1 LEFNRIINRRHLIS
15 RELPKIIE
23 RLVFDRKNYIIVV
36 YGACM
41 YLTPIS
47 INDAKLLIKEITA
60 AISKMSED
68 CFSVVQMVITII
80 NTKRHFFLFLI
91 T

>member
-1 LEFNRIINRRHLIS
+1 
-15 RELPKIIE
+15 
-23 RLVFDRKNYIIVV
+23 
-36 YGACM
+36 M

-47 INDAKLLIKEITA
+47 IKDAKLLIKEITE

-80 NTKRHFFLFLI
+80 NMKRHFFLFLI